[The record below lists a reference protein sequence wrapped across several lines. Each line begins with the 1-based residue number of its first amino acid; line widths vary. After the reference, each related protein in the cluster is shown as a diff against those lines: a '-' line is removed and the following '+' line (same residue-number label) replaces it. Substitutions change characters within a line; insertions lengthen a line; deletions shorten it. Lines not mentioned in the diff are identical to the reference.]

1 LASSSHRSRD
11 DGREGPAIQDQE
23 EVAMF
28 GFMLDETDGADSKA
42 LATCRTC
49 HIRLASRAARVVDG
63 EHTFHRDC
71 YEAAHKKRT
80 GKRPSLVTHNGDR
93 MTFRLAA

>member
-63 EHTFHRDC
+63 ELRGRAQ
-71 YEAAHKKRT
+71 EADGQAPEPGHPQR
-80 GKRPSLVTHNGDR
+80 
-93 MTFRLAA
+93 

>member
-1 LASSSHRSRD
+1 
-11 DGREGPAIQDQE
+11 
-23 EVAMF
+23 MF
-28 GFMLDETDGADSKA
+28 GFMLDETDGTDHKT

-49 HIRLASRAARVVDG
+49 HLRLASRAPRVVEG
-63 EHTFHRDC
+63 EHTFHREC
-71 YEAAHKKRT
+71 YEASHKKRT

>member
-1 LASSSHRSRD
+1 
-11 DGREGPAIQDQE
+11 
-23 EVAMF
+23 MF
-28 GFMLDETDGADSKA
+28 GFMLDETEGADHRTS
-42 LATCRTC
+42 ATCRTC
-49 HIRLASRAARVVDG
+49 HIRVALRAPRVVEGD
-63 EHTFHRDC
+63 HTFHREC